1 MMIKVMV
8 FIVILACAGP
18 FFIKGPDGKPLLT
31 IDEIMADLSPANL
44 IPNAVKS
51 AAEPSAP
58 ALTKVYRWQ
67 DENGVWQFS
76 DNPND
81 APGAEVMELDGKIN
95 TIESVAPQPVTKS
108 PTAIP
113 GVATVSPGQAA
124 ELMDTVNNLQETID
138 QRKADMDALSGMQR

>member
-1 MMIKVMV
+1 M
-8 FIVILACAGP
+8 
-18 FFIKGPDGKPLLT
+18 
-31 IDEIMADLSPANL
+31 
-44 IPNAVKS
+44 
-51 AAEPSAP
+51 
-58 ALTKVYRWQ
+58 WQ
-67 DENGVWQFS
+67 DEDGVWQFS

-124 ELMDTVNNLQETID
+124 ELINTVNNLQETIY